1 MLLLLQKAP
10 DKMQK
15 QILKLLLDLYF
26 HSFIVFHLILTLLT
40 DRQMEIKKKGFKQMQ
55 NASSYLSPSLH
66 GQTFPPALK
75 SEAVASVPQS

>member
-40 DRQMEIKKKGFKQMQ
+40 DRQMEIKKNGFTQICTDAD
-55 NASSYLSPSLH
+55 ASLR

-75 SEAVASVPQS
+75 SEAVASVTQS